1 VTLQPLDEP
10 VKRSY
15 SSPRREQQAQETKQA
30 ILEAAIALFTKL
42 GFHDTSVKQIAEH
55 ASVSEQT
62 VYNAFGDKVGV
73 LVGAGLLYIE
83 SSGPAEDAAFIE
95 ILRAQPD
102 PIQRIR
108 MVAQDSRQTWESGAL
123 QLELM
128 AFNDQ
133 IRDPRLQ
140 DLAERG
146 LEYKRA
152 SAERVSRAVFPDSIR
167 RPDIAIDDIVAL
179 AMAVDSASTVSTML
193 RLGWTMDQWQ
203 EWLERILL
211 IFLKEDQTT
220 PKPEIPITP
229 TSPKRHSQDAP

>member
-1 VTLQPLDEP
+1 MTLQPSDEP

-73 LVGAGLLYIE
+73 LVDAGLLYIE
-83 SSGPAEDAAFIE
+83 SSGPAEDSAFIE
-95 ILRAQPD
+95 ILRVEPD
-102 PIQRIR
+102 PAQRIR

-133 IRDPRLQ
+133 IRDPRLE
-140 DLAERG
+140 DLTERS

-167 RPDIAIDDIVAL
+167 HPEIAIDDIVAL
-179 AMAVDSASTVSTML
+179 AIAVDSASTVSTML

-211 IFLKEDQTT
+211 VFLKEDQIT
-220 PKPEIPITP
+220 PKPE
-229 TSPKRHSQDAP
+229 SPN

>member
-1 VTLQPLDEP
+1 MTLEP
-10 VKRSY
+10 SDDSVKRSY
-15 SSPRREQQAQETKQA
+15 SSPRREQQAQQTRQA
-30 ILEAAIALFTKL
+30 ILETAIALFTRQ
-42 GFHDTSVKQIAEH
+42 GFQDTSVKEIAEH

-62 VYNAFGDKVGV
+62 VYNAFGDKVGL
-73 LVGAGLLYIE
+73 LVNAGLLYME
-83 SSGPAEDAAFIE
+83 SGGPAEDAAFIE
-95 ILRAQPD
+95 ALRAQPD

-133 IRDPRLQ
+133 IRDPRIQ
-140 DLAERG
+140 DLAKNG

-167 RPDIAIDDIVAL
+167 HPDIEIEDIVTF
-179 AMAVDSASTVSTML
+179 AMAVDSASTVSTLL

-203 EWLERILL
+203 EWLERILFL
-211 IFLKEDQTT
+211 FLKADQITPDPHNPNHVSS
-220 PKPEIPITP
+220 PKP
-229 TSPKRHSQDAP
+229 HSHDAR

>member
-1 VTLQPLDEP
+1 MTLQPPDEP

-15 SSPRREQQAQETKQA
+15 SSPRREQQAQETRQA
-30 ILEAAIALFTKL
+30 ILEAAVALFTEQ
-42 GFHDTSVKQIAEH
+42 GFQDTSVKQIAER

-73 LVGAGLLYIE
+73 LVNAGLLYIE
-83 SSGPAEDAAFIE
+83 SGGPAADAALIE
-95 ILRAQPD
+95 KLNAQPD

-128 AFNDQ
+128 AFDEH
-133 IRDPRLQ
+133 IRDTRLQ
-140 DLAERG
+140 DLAKRG

-167 RPDIAIDDIVAL
+167 HPEVEIGDIVAL
-179 AMAVDSASTVSTML
+179 AMAVDSASAVSILL

-203 EWLERILL
+203 EWLERILF
-211 IFLKEDQTT
+211 IFLD
-220 PKPEIPITP
+220 PERFAEKP
-229 TSPKRHSQDAP
+229 TSPA